1 MIPISK
7 PVINKDLKK
16 NVNLALDE
24 GWISSRGRFIGLF
37 EKRLQNLFNI
47 DYCVTCSNG
56 TAALILALKALG
68 VKEGDEVIVPDI
80 SYAATI
86 NSVINVGATPV
97 ICEIRQDTWCLDEI
111 KVINRITKKTKAI
124 IAVHLY
130 GSSCDLKELNK
141 ISKKKKIF
149 LIEDAAEALGSK
161 YKNSYLGTY
170 SDIGCFSFFGN
181 KTITTGEGGCCITSN
196 RKLRDKLILYKN
208 HGMNDKKKYFHN
220 LPGYN
225 FRLTNIQAAIGLSQL
240 KNLKI
245 FIKKR
250 KLIDKYYT
258 KKFKKLSYFLPQAN
272 LNGSQKINW
281 IYTALFKNKSLKIA
295 QLLLKYKIEFR
306 RVFIPFHKMKIY
318 KKYMPRDFD
327 NSNSL
332 TIYKHGLSLPTF
344 VDITKE
350 QLNKITSIIIK
361 S

>member
-16 NVNLALDE
+16 NVNEALNE
-24 GWISSRGRFIGLF
+24 GWISSRGRFIDLF
-37 EKRLQNLFNI
+37 EKRLQNLFKI

-68 VKEGDEVIVPDI
+68 IKEGDEVIVPDI

-97 ICEIRQDTWCLDEI
+97 ICEIRQDTWCLDET

-149 LIEDAAEALGSK
+149 LIEDSAEALGSK
-161 YKNSYLGTY
+161 YKNSYLGTH

-208 HGMNDKKKYFHN
+208 HGMNDKKKYFHI
-220 LPGYN
+220 LAGYN

-250 KLIDKYYT
+250 QFIDKYYT
-258 KKFKKLSYFLPQAN
+258 EKFKKLSYFSPQAN
-272 LNGSQKINW
+272 LKQSKKINW
-281 IYTALFKNKSLKIA
+281 IYTALFKKKSQKIVR
-295 QLLLKYKIEFR
+295 LFTKHNIEFR
-306 RVFIPFHKMKIY
+306 RVFVPFHKMKIY
-318 KKYMPRDFD
+318 KKYVPRGF
-327 NSNSL
+327 NGKNSL
-332 TIYKHGLSLPTF
+332 IVYKHGLSLPTF
-344 VDITKE
+344 VNITKK
-350 QLNKITSIIIK
+350 QLNKITSVVTN